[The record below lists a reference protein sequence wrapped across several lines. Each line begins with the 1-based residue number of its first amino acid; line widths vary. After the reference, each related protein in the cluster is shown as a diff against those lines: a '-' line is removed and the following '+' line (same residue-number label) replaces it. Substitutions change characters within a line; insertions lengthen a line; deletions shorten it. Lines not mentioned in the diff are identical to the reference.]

1 MLGIEALLLIPFAI
15 SSKLFNKEQRLIYI
29 YLISA
34 VFYGIGCEVLARLYG
49 NNMAFI
55 SCMMLVKFYILS
67 LFYLKVLKSEKVHK
81 AIRILL
87 VACSVIFLADITV
100 LEGPLKFNSIF
111 ISIRTFIL
119 IVYAILF
126 FLQLMR
132 DENLIERSI
141 FIYSLPVFWFNA
153 GLFVEMCCTFMLDL
167 SFNMIQQAGP
177 QEVLVSMYRI
187 TAALTWIAGIIQ
199 VFLFYIGLQKIKKA
213 KA

>member
-15 SSKLFNKEQRLIYI
+15 NSKLFDKEQRLIYI

-55 SCMMLVKFYILS
+55 SCMMLVQFYILS
-67 LFYLKVLKSEKVHK
+67 IFYLRVLKSEKIRK
-81 AIRILL
+81 TIRIML
-87 VACSVIFLADITV
+87 VVCTAVFLVDFIF

-111 ISIRTFIL
+111 ISIRTFVL
-119 IVYAILF
+119 IVYGILF

-132 DENLIERSI
+132 DENLIEQSI
-141 FIYSLPVFWFNA
+141 FINSLPIFWFNA
-153 GLFVEMCCTFMLDL
+153 GLFVEMCCSFMLNL
-167 SFNMIQQAGP
+167 SFNMIQQGGP
-177 QEVLVSMYRI
+177 QEVLVSMYKI
-187 TAALTWIAGIIQ
+187 TATLTWIAGIIQ
-199 VFLFYIGLQKIKKA
+199 VFLFYIGLRKIKKA

>member
-1 MLGIEALLLIPFAI
+1 MLGIETLLLIPFAI
-15 SSKLFNKEQRLIYI
+15 NSRLFNKEQRIIYI

-55 SCMMLVKFYILS
+55 SCMMLVQFYILS
-67 LFYLKVLKSEKVHK
+67 LFYLKVLKSEKVHRY
-81 AIRILL
+81 IRILL
-87 VACSVIFLADITV
+87 VVCTAIFVADITV

-111 ISIRTFIL
+111 ISIRTFVL

-132 DENLIERSI
+132 DENLIEQSI
-141 FIYSLPVFWFNA
+141 FINSLPVFWFNA
-153 GLFVEMCCTFMLDL
+153 GIFVEMCCSFMLNL
-167 SFNMIQQAGP
+167 SFNMLQQMGV
-177 QEVLVSMYRI
+177 QDLWISIYRI

-199 VFLFYIGLQKIKKA
+199 VFLFYIGLRKIKKA